1 MKQRPPSRLA
11 RADAHDVCACRADS
25 SARSSAAAAAAPA
38 AAALPGA
45 HRQSS
50 LHTDLRSFQR
60 RQMRAFACAPQPG
73 RPLQAPLAHGRVAP
87 TPAVRA
93 TTPRSAMDA
102 PVRLFCATFLIWQ
115 LRRLLPDGSKNGLGV
130 KLMYVATASRGAH
143 ECASSSGG
151 VIRDRAP
158 RAPSARPRRLEVVPA
173 GYTVDVEHL
182 QTTMIRCQQAQAVRV
197 ADVRHQQQ

>member
-1 MKQRPPSRLA
+1 MKQRPPSKLA
-11 RADAHDVCACRADS
+11 RADAHGVSACRADS
-25 SARSSAAAAAAPA
+25 SARSSAADAAAPA

-115 LRRLLPDGSKNGLGV
+115 LRRLFPDGNKNGLGV
-130 KLMYVATASRGAH
+130 KYYTVTVCLLY
-143 ECASSSGG
+143 SSGSSG
-151 VIRDRAP
+151 F
-158 RAPSARPRRLEVVPA
+158 A
-173 GYTVDVEHL
+173 GS
-182 QTTMIRCQQAQAVRV
+182 VRV
-197 ADVRHQQQ
+197 GLRGIDCVTPHAASTVVVDRDSDPQYAVDSGF

>member
-1 MKQRPPSRLA
+1 MKQPPPSKLA
-11 RADAHDVCACRADS
+11 RADAYDVSACRADS
-25 SARSSAAAAAAPA
+25 SARSSAADAAAPA

-115 LRRLLPDGSKNGLGV
+115 LRRLFPDGNKNGLGV
-130 KLMYVATASRGAH
+130 NILSVREYYCTLKYVFIYIYIYYNMF
-143 ECASSSGG
+143 E
-151 VIRDRAP
+151 
-158 RAPSARPRRLEVVPA
+158 RRTVV
-173 GYTVDVEHL
+173 
-182 QTTMIRCQQAQAVRV
+182 
-197 ADVRHQQQ
+197 

>member
-1 MKQRPPSRLA
+1 MKQRPPSKLA
-11 RADAHDVCACRADS
+11 RADAHDVSACQADS
-25 SARSSAAAAAAPA
+25 SARSSAADAAAPA

-115 LRRLLPDGSKNGLGV
+115 LRRLFPDGNKNGLGDN
-130 KLMYVATASRGAH
+130 TAHIVEQAR
-143 ECASSSGG
+143 ASKYDD
-151 VIRDRAP
+151 VL
-158 RAPSARPRRLEVVPA
+158 PRRDMGGSVGGIYVHSA
-173 GYTVDVEHL
+173 T
-182 QTTMIRCQQAQAVRV
+182 RAVII
-197 ADVRHQQQ
+197 

>member
-11 RADAHDVCACRADS
+11 RTDAHDVSACRADS

-115 LRRLLPDGSKNGLGV
+115 LRRLFPDGNKNGLGV
-130 KLMYVATASRGAH
+130 NIIIYNIIIRAGASTPPLTAHAGGPPPRASRPRKYA
-143 ECASSSGG
+143 A
-151 VIRDRAP
+151 IRN
-158 RAPSARPRRLEVVPA
+158 
-173 GYTVDVEHL
+173 
-182 QTTMIRCQQAQAVRV
+182 
-197 ADVRHQQQ
+197 

>member
-1 MKQRPPSRLA
+1 MKQRPPSKLA
-11 RADAHDVCACRADS
+11 RADAHDVSACRADS
-25 SARSSAAAAAAPA
+25 SARSSAADAAAPA

-130 KLMYVATASRGAH
+130 IILIIYKTPKRRYVYPGTVCRIRSLDFRRR
-143 ECASSSGG
+143 ASSS
-151 VIRDRAP
+151 DTDA
-158 RAPSARPRRLEVVPA
+158 VPCA
-173 GYTVDVEHL
+173 ATTVYL
-182 QTTMIRCQQAQAVRV
+182 Y
-197 ADVRHQQQ
+197 